1 MSTLIEFKYIGPT
14 YTNCDPSKAQKD
26 ALSSDQS
33 WQSTL
38 TNSYKTVFGLGTSMY
53 QKLSGG
59 LDSIISKG
67 REAMGYSPQEL
78 ALKNSEAINS
88 AAASAKSVNRAIG
101 AKASMS
107 SATPGV
113 ESGVVQAER
122 AGADTSIMNNLS
134 NKEADITEQGFQV
147 QREGFDKAV
156 AEKEGSL
163 SASFS
168 PSTSMDSGVTSANA
182 AVSEQANANQST
194 SSSWMGMVGG
204 LADAAVGA
212 VGTAYACVALDTLI
226 RLAFGSDVPAN
237 ELEVGDLLFGYEG
250 ADPITKIERSVQPC
264 VEVTLEYGNPI
275 VVSESHTFAH
285 AAGGYVFAKD
295 AAGEKLVSEDGY
307 VQVKSVESVGDRTV
321 LRIYLS
327 KNHGYVSNSIWSLE

>member
-1 MSTLIEFKYIGPT
+1 MSTLIEFKYVGPT
-14 YTNCDPSKAQKD
+14 YTNCDPSNAQKG
-26 ALSSDQS
+26 ALSSDQG

-38 TNSYKTVFGLGTSMY
+38 TNSYKSVFGLGTQMY
-53 QKLSGG
+53 QKLSAG
-59 LDSIISKG
+59 LDSVISKG

-101 AKASMS
+101 AKAATS

-134 NKEADITEQGFQV
+134 NKEADITESGFQV

-168 PSTSMDSGVTSANA
+168 PSTSMDSGINSANA
-182 AVSEQANANQST
+182 AVSEQANANEQQ

-204 LADAAVGA
+204 LADSAVG
-212 VGTAYACVALDTLI
+212 GLSQG
-226 RLAFGSDVPAN
+226 LAK
-237 ELEVGDLLFGYEG
+237 
-250 ADPITKIERSVQPC
+250 KI
-264 VEVTLEYGNPI
+264 
-275 VVSESHTFAH
+275 
-285 AAGGYVFAKD
+285 
-295 AAGEKLVSEDGY
+295 
-307 VQVKSVESVGDRTV
+307 
-321 LRIYLS
+321 
-327 KNHGYVSNSIWSLE
+327 

>member
-1 MSTLIEFKYIGPT
+1 MSTLIEFKYCGPT
-14 YTNCDPSKAQKD
+14 YTNCDPSGAQKD
-26 ALSSDQS
+26 ALAADKG

-38 TNSYKTVFGLGTSMY
+38 TNSYKSVFGLGTQMY
-53 QKLSGG
+53 KTLSGG

-122 AGADTSIMNNLS
+122 AGADTAIMNNLS
-134 NKEADITEQGFQV
+134 NKEADITESGFQV
-147 QREGFDKAV
+147 QRDAFDKAV
-156 AEKEGSL
+156 AAKEGSL

-168 PSTSMDSGVTSANA
+168 PSTSMDSGINSANA
-182 AVSEQANANQST
+182 QVSDQANANAAA

-204 LADAAVGA
+204 LADAAVG
-212 VGTAYACVALDTLI
+212 GLMPKLP
-226 RLAFGSDVPAN
+226 GM
-237 ELEVGDLLFGYEG
+237 
-250 ADPITKIERSVQPC
+250 
-264 VEVTLEYGNPI
+264 
-275 VVSESHTFAH
+275 
-285 AAGGYVFAKD
+285 GGGK
-295 AAGEKLVSEDGY
+295 
-307 VQVKSVESVGDRTV
+307 KSNG
-321 LRIYLS
+321 
-327 KNHGYVSNSIWSLE
+327 